1 MREDAEKCRAVRH
14 VLRGTIVPVEHRS
27 HSWSGVFWADGTTLR
42 CSSVRNRRKGV
53 MQATSQRI
61 GALTERL
68 LDHVRDHEPVEAT
81 RMGLEGRDG
90 DLPDL
95 SLGALEARTRSL
107 GDLEA
112 AIRLER
118 GALPPGRTG
127 QVRELDADLDLLL
140 DAVRWRRTELEV
152 RPALSLDPSIAVGLA
167 TGGVLD
173 LLRDDGPWTADGE
186 RDRDERRRRTAA
198 AVHRA
203 RQVPTMLEQ
212 AGRLLT
218 GVSAPTF
225 ALLEE
230 RLPGAIALM
239 RDRLPAHAEAAGL
252 EVDAARDAGE
262 YAAEGLEAFAALVDE
277 LVDERRLDW
286 RVGPEH
292 IDRALRLAVGTT
304 MDAQSIEDRA
314 RTTLHETRAEMV
326 EIASAGWTRR
336 FPGVARPGSDD
347 ELLRTVF
354 DDIAATAVPA
364 GQLLPEARRA
374 VEEARTFLVD
384 WGLLDLPPED
394 MLRVEPMPDDL
405 RGVAVA
411 LLRRSPPLRPE
422 LPSAFHL
429 SSIPTTWEPERSR
442 SFLREYHPAML
453 RSLAVHEA
461 YPGHFLQL
469 AHAAKHP
476 RLVRRLLGRPVFSE
490 GWAVLMEE
498 VVIDAGFG
506 EDGSSRVP
514 REDLVLTQRK
524 MKLRTAANALLD
536 MGLHAASMTDDDALA
551 LLTGAALQE
560 RVEAEGKLR
569 RAKLTS
575 GQLSSYYAGLT
586 ELKALQRRAKVD
598 ADHEGRTFDLGRFLR
613 QLLSQGT
620 PTVAI
625 VADALADDAPE
636 LRPFLPEGAPGGVG
650 TSAAGQGLAAGQG
663 R

>member
-1 MREDAEKCRAVRH
+1 VR
-14 VLRGTIVPVEHRS
+14 
-27 HSWSGVFWADGTTLR
+27 
-42 CSSVRNRRKGV
+42 
-53 MQATSQRI
+53 
-61 GALTERL
+61 
-68 LDHVRDHEPVEAT
+68 
-81 RMGLEGRDG
+81 LE
-90 DLPDL
+90 
-95 SLGALEARTRSL
+95 LGAL
-107 GDLEA
+107 
-112 AIRLER
+112 
-118 GALPPGRTG
+118 PQQRTG
-127 QVRELDADLDLLL
+127 EARELDADLHLLL
-140 DAVRWRRTELEV
+140 DALRWRRTELEE
-152 RPALSLDPSIAVGLA
+152 RPALSLDPAVAIGLA

-173 LLRDDGPWTADGE
+173 LLRDDGNGHVDG
-186 RDRDERRRRTAA
+186 DERRRRAEA
-198 AVHRA
+198 AVRRA
-203 RQVPTMLEQ
+203 RQVPAMLEQ

-239 RDRLPAHAEAAGL
+239 RDRLPAHAEAGGL

-277 LVDERRLDW
+277 LVDDRRLDW
-286 RVGPEH
+286 RVGPSH
-292 IDRALRLAVGTT
+292 VDRALRLAVGTT

-326 EIASAGWTRR
+326 EIASAGWERR
-336 FPGVARPGSDD
+336 FPGVKRPTSDD
-347 ELLRTVF
+347 ELLRAVF

-374 VEEARTFLVD
+374 VTEARDFLVG
-384 WGLLDLPPED
+384 WGLLDLPPES
-394 MLRVEPMPDDL
+394 MLQVEPMPDDL
-405 RGVAVA
+405 RGIAVA
-411 LLRRSPPLRPE
+411 MLRRSPPLRPE
-422 LPSAFHL
+422 LPSAYYL
-429 SSIPTTWEPERSR
+429 SSVPTSWEAARSG

-453 RSLAVHEA
+453 RSLAVHET

-469 AHAAKHP
+469 AHAAQHP

-498 VVIDAGFG
+498 VVIAEGFG
-506 EDGSSRVP
+506 EDGTSSVP

-536 MGLHAASMTDDDALA
+536 LGLHAASMTDDDAMA

-569 RAKLTS
+569 RAKLTC
-575 GQLSSYYAGLT
+575 GQLSSYYAGFA
-586 ELKALQRRAKVD
+586 ELKALQRSEQARAGR
-598 ADHEGRTFDLGRFLR
+598 EGRPFALGPFLR
-613 QLLSQGT
+613 RMLSQGT

-625 VADALADDAPE
+625 VADALSDGAPE
-636 LRPFLPEGAPGGVG
+636 QRPFATAGSAP
-650 TSAAGQGLAAGQG
+650 QG

>member
-1 MREDAEKCRAVRH
+1 MECGSCGCCV
-14 VLRGTIVPVEHRS
+14 
-27 HSWSGVFWADGTTLR
+27 VFSLDGTTLR
-42 CSSVRNRRKGV
+42 CTSVGDRRKGT

-61 GALTERL
+61 AALTERL

-81 RMGLEGRDG
+81 RMGLEGRDE

-107 GDLEA
+107 TDLEA
-112 AIRLER
+112 AVRLEM
-118 GALPPGRTG
+118 GALPSARTG
-127 QVRELDADLDLLL
+127 EAREMDADLHLLL
-140 DAVRWRRTELEV
+140 DAVRWRRCELED

-173 LLRDDGPWTADGE
+173 LLRDDGHWEVDGGA
-186 RDRDERRRRTAA
+186 RRRRTAA
-198 AVHRA
+198 AVRRA
-203 RQVPTMLEQ
+203 RQVPAMLEQ

-225 ALLEE
+225 TLLED

-239 RDRLPAHAEAAGL
+239 RDGLPAHAEAAGL

-277 LVDERRLDW
+277 LVDDRRLDW

-292 IDRALRLAVGTT
+292 VDRALRLAVGTS

-314 RTTLHETRAEMV
+314 RTTLSETRADMV
-326 EIASAGWTRR
+326 EIASAGWERR

-347 ELLRTVF
+347 ELLRTVL
-354 DDIAATAVPA
+354 DDIAGSAVPA

-374 VEEARTFLVD
+374 VAEARAFLVD
-384 WGLLDLPPED
+384 WGLIDLPPED
-394 MLRVEPMPDDL
+394 MLRIEPMPEDL

-422 LPSAFHL
+422 LPSAYHL
-429 SSIPTTWEPERSR
+429 SSVPSAWEPERTR

-469 AHAAKHP
+469 AHAAQHP

-498 VVIDAGFG
+498 VVIGAGFG
-506 EDGSSRVP
+506 EDGSSSVP

-536 MGLHAASMTDDDALA
+536 LGLHAASMTDDDAMA

-560 RVEAEGKLR
+560 RAEAEGKLR

-575 GQLSSYYAGLT
+575 GQLSSYYAGFA
-586 ELKALQRRAKVD
+586 ELKALQRGAQAD
-598 ADHEGRTFDLGRFLR
+598 ADREGRPFDLGRFLR

-636 LRPFLPEGAPGGVG
+636 LRPFEPAGAVD
-650 TSAAGQGLAAGQG
+650 QG

>member
-1 MREDAEKCRAVRH
+1 
-14 VLRGTIVPVEHRS
+14 
-27 HSWSGVFWADGTTLR
+27 
-42 CSSVRNRRKGV
+42 

-81 RMGLEGRDG
+81 RIGLEGRDA

-95 SLGALEARTRSL
+95 SLSALEARTRSL
-107 GDLEA
+107 TDLEA
-112 AIRLER
+112 AIRLEL
-118 GALPPGRTG
+118 GALPAQRTG
-127 QVRELDADLDLLL
+127 VARELDGDLHLLL
-140 DAVRWRRTELEV
+140 DAVRWRRTELEE
-152 RPALSLDPSIAVGLA
+152 RPALSLDPSVAVGLA

-173 LLRDDGPWTADGE
+173 LLRDDGDGDADGH
-186 RDRDERRRRTAA
+186 ERRRRTEA
-198 AVHRA
+198 AVRRA
-203 RQVPTMLEQ
+203 RQVPALLEQ
-212 AGRLLT
+212 AGQLLT

-225 ALLEE
+225 SLLEE

-239 RDRLPAHAEAAGL
+239 RDRLPAYAEAAGL

-262 YAAEGLEAFAALVDE
+262 YAAEGIEAFAALVDE
-277 LVDERRLDW
+277 LVDDRRLDW
-286 RVGPEH
+286 RVGPAH
-292 IDRALRLAVGTT
+292 VDRALRFAVGTS

-326 EIASAGWTRR
+326 EIASAGWQRR
-336 FPGVARPGSDD
+336 FPGIARPTSDD
-347 ELLRTVF
+347 ELLRTVL
-354 DDIAATAVPA
+354 DDIANTAVPA

-374 VEEARTFLVD
+374 VDEARAFLVG
-384 WGLLDLPPED
+384 WGLLDLPPEA

-411 LLRRSPPLRPE
+411 MLRRSPPLRPE
-422 LPSAFHL
+422 RPSAYHL
-429 SSIPTTWEPERSR
+429 SSVPSSWEPERTR

-469 AHAAKHP
+469 AHAAEHP

-490 GWAVLMEE
+490 GWAVMMEE
-498 VVIDAGFG
+498 IIIDAGFG
-506 EDGSSRVP
+506 EDGTSAVP

-536 MGLHAASMTDDDALA
+536 LGLHAASMTDDDAMA

-569 RAKLTS
+569 RAKLTC
-575 GQLSSYYAGLT
+575 GQLSSYYAGFS
-586 ELKALQRRAKVD
+586 ELKALQRRERAR
-598 ADHEGRTFDLGRFLR
+598 ADDDGQPFDLGRFLR
-613 QLLSQGT
+613 QVLSQGT
-620 PTVAI
+620 PTVTI
-625 VADALADDAPE
+625 VGDALADGAPE
-636 LRPFLPEGAPGGVG
+636 MRPFAPASSVP
-650 TSAAGQGLAAGQG
+650 QG